1 MRNDWDSR
9 LPAPYSFLYSSFGA
23 SAILSDIITFPKA
36 FDFVKLSASYAEVG
50 NGGQAQIRFNTFGY
64 SQGAG
69 NGFISRSGIQAIPD
83 LKPEIVKMSK

>member
-1 MRNDWDSR
+1 MIGIPDYRHR
-9 LPAPYSFLYSSFGA
+9 MPLYSSFGA

-69 NGFISRSGIQAIPD
+69 NGFISRSGIQGIFTSN
-83 LKPEIVKMSK
+83 LKL